1 MLGGRFEY
9 FLKSIF
15 AMFCRKRA
23 DFPRLQWKLITPI
36 HKVLELGGIGE
47 GGGVTPQTDYCIF
60 CLFLLVKGVDQ
71 LPPIVQLENTILCF
85 FSEGAAL
92 G

>member
-36 HKVLELGGIGE
+36 HKALELGGIGIGE
-47 GGGVTPQTDYCIF
+47 GGGGGCNPSNGLLYI
-60 CLFLLVKGVDQ
+60 LFISVG
-71 LPPIVQLENTILCF
+71 
-85 FSEGAAL
+85 
-92 G
+92 